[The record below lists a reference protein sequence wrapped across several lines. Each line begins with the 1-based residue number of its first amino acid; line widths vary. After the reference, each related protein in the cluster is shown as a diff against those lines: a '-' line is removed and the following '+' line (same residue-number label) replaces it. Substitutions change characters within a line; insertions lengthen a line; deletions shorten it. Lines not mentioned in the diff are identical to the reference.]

1 MVVGGK
7 KEIKLTNLEKV
18 NAKIT
23 ALDCLKGLHNKFDND
38 IKIYKKEKKIIQKR
52 CNKTRVSGKGKKR
65 SRKTRANK
73 K

>member
-1 MVVGGK
+1 MK
-7 KEIKLTNLEKV
+7 KEIKLTNLEKID
-18 NAKIT
+18 AKLT

-52 CNKTRVSGKGKKR
+52 CNKTRANGKGKKR
-65 SRKTRANK
+65 GRKTRGNK